1 MLGFITNFFQVYHI
15 LFHIC
20 PISSP
25 SRFSSFLFILPVSF
39 VYFSLLPLLFLPQ
52 SSFCVRV
59 RFHEE
64 QSCNKRGYNLPL
76 QGGLRVPEGI
86 AGWFIF
92 WHTSLLSLT
101 CFRLIYI
108 PPPVCTGFPSPHTIA
123 RSVVICLLYD
133 ST

>member
-25 SRFSSFLFILPVSF
+25 SHFSSFLFILPVSF

-59 RFHEE
+59 RFHKN
-64 QSCNKRGYNLPL
+64 SP
-76 QGGLRVPEGI
+76 
-86 AGWFIF
+86 A
-92 WHTSLLSLT
+92 TSVAVTYLCRMDLE
-101 CFRLIYI
+101 FQR
-108 PPPVCTGFPSPHTIA
+108 A
-123 RSVVICLLYD
+123 
-133 ST
+133 